1 MTVATLFRL
10 IEVPTPTDGETS
22 FLHSALEALSGEE
35 SMRLGGNLD
44 QMITATEF
52 VAGSLDSDTR
62 RTHILIAASPEGVAG
77 EDLTLAHLES
87 AGALH
92 RALSL
97 SQREFGAED
106 RGAGEIAESDAGM
119 SAGEV
124 AESDAGMS
132 VGEVAESD
140 TGTDADQPSR
150 LAIAGAL
157 SISYPLRDNLET
169 ADLEVMLA
177 DDFVGSGIEA
187 ILLRV
192 AEDVVRAQGRTR
204 LEVWTEHSAWEEAS
218 EADTRLVHA
227 VVTAMPTDGTMVSP
241 VQTSLSVELQE
252 AGYRAEFSEWIN
264 VLNVDQHESVAIPVE
279 GYELLTWYSPQ
290 SPLELLDELAPLYAL
305 ASTDMPSGSLTRSDE
320 VWDVGRV
327 VRKEQLATRSNT
339 EWLVAAVRPVGGEL
353 VGWSKINVTGG
364 DAPVAAFQE
373 GTLTR
378 EDHRGRGLATW
389 MKRANVA
396 QLRDLYPSVRR
407 VWTWNSGGNTPVIA
421 LNVRFGF
428 TPARLAVAWE
438 KKL

>member
-1 MTVATLFRL
+1 MATQFRL
-10 IEVPTPTDGETS
+10 IEVPTPTDGETT

-62 RTHILIAASPEGVAG
+62 RTHILIATSPEGVAG

-97 SQREFGAED
+97 SQREFGAEE
-106 RGAGEIAESDAGM
+106 RGV
-119 SAGEV
+119 GEV
-124 AESDAGMS
+124 AESDAGK
-132 VGEVAESD
+132 
-140 TGTDADQPSR
+140 DADQPSR

-187 ILLRV
+187 ILLRI

-227 VVTAMPTDGTMVSP
+227 VVTALPTDGTMVSP

-264 VLNVDQHESVAIPVE
+264 VLNVDQHESMAIPVE
-279 GYELLTWYSPQ
+279 GYEALTWHSPQ
-290 SPLELLDELAPLYAL
+290 SPLELLNELAPLYAL

-378 EDHRGRGLATW
+378 EEHRGRGLATW

-421 LNVRFGF
+421 LNIRFGF

>member
-1 MTVATLFRL
+1 MATQFRL
-10 IEVPTPTDGETS
+10 IEVPTPTDGETT

-62 RTHILIAASPEGVAG
+62 RTHILIATSPEGVAG

-97 SQREFGAED
+97 SQREFGAEE
-106 RGAGEIAESDAGM
+106 RGV
-119 SAGEV
+119 GEV
-124 AESDAGMS
+124 AESDAGK
-132 VGEVAESD
+132 
-140 TGTDADQPSR
+140 DADQPSR

-177 DDFVGSGIEA
+177 DDFVGSGVEA
-187 ILLRV
+187 ILLRI

-227 VVTAMPTDGTMVSP
+227 VVTALPTDGTMVSP

-264 VLNVDQHESVAIPVE
+264 VLNVDQHESMAIPVE
-279 GYELLTWYSPQ
+279 GYEALTWHSPQ

-378 EDHRGRGLATW
+378 EEHRGRGLATW

-421 LNVRFGF
+421 LNIRFGF

>member
-1 MTVATLFRL
+1 MTVATQFRL
-10 IEVPTPTDGETS
+10 IEVPTPTDGETT

-97 SQREFGAED
+97 SQREFGAEE
-106 RGAGEIAESDAGM
+106 RGV
-119 SAGEV
+119 GEV
-124 AESDAGMS
+124 AESDAGK
-132 VGEVAESD
+132 
-140 TGTDADQPSR
+140 DADQPSR

-192 AEDVVRAQGRTR
+192 AEDVVRAEGRTR

-227 VVTAMPTDGTMVSP
+227 VVTALPTDGTMVSP

-264 VLNVDQHESVAIPVE
+264 VLNVDQHESMAIPVE
-279 GYELLTWYSPQ
+279 GYELLTWHSPQ

-421 LNVRFGF
+421 LNIRFGF